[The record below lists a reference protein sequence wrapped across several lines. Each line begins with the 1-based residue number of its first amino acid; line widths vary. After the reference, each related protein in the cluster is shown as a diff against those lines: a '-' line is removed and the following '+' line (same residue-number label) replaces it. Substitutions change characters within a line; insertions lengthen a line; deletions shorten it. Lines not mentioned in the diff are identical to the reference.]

1 MNKKSQEILYCSEEE
16 NEPVEQQEQ
25 LQPEPMPQNI
35 KTVAPKP
42 QRASKV
48 KNNILSPPQVEPLQT
63 QPEPQIKSQPQEKQ
77 KQIFQC
83 QLCNKQFARNYY
95 LNRHIDEGRCSVK
108 RNMDLAR
115 QKQMEENERL
125 ILEKMKK
132 RDMRIAKK
140 EAKQAQP
147 VKQVKKQTQ
156 PRQPPQTP
164 QTPPPRPQ
172 APAPRQPQNPLSN
185 FIINF

>member
-25 LQPEPMPQNI
+25 IQPEPMPQNI
-35 KTVAPKP
+35 KINAPKP
-42 QRASKV
+42 QRVSKA
-48 KNNILSPPQVEPLQT
+48 KINTQ
-63 QPEPQIKSQPQEKQ
+63 QPEIKEIQQPIPQEKQ
-77 KQIFQC
+77 TFQC

-95 LNRHIDEGRCSVK
+95 LNRHVDEGRCSVK

-132 RDMRIAKK
+132 RDLRLAKK
-140 EAKQAQP
+140 EAKQSQP
-147 VKQVKKQTQ
+147 IKQVKKQIQ
-156 PRQPPQTP
+156 SRQPPQRP

-172 APAPRQPQNPLSN
+172 APAPRQHQTPFPN